1 MASTYSAS
9 LKIELIGTGEQAGVW
24 GVGTNTNLGTAIEEA
39 ITGMATATFSADAD
53 LTLTLADTNATQ
65 VARHLFLNVVSG
77 VSLSTTRNLIVPT
90 VEKQYLV
97 KNATTGSQSIVVKTA
112 AGSGITVPNGL
123 TAHIFTDGTNVVAA
137 INYAPSLALGTALPV
152 TSGGTGATSASAAR
166 TALGA
171 TTVGSSVFTAAN
183 PGAITFLRV
192 NADNTVTLLS
202 AADFRTAIGAG
213 TGTGDVVGPA
223 SAVADNIA
231 SYNGTTGK
239 LLKDSGKALPSG
251 VLVGTSDT
259 QTLTNKTLT
268 APTLTTAQNS
278 AGTALLPS
286 YTFSG
291 DVNTGMWS
299 PGADTLAWSTAGAE
313 RLRVDASGNVL
324 VTSAA
329 GLGYGTGAGGTVT
342 QATSKTTD
350 VTLSKPCGKI
360 TMHNAALGGGASVSF
375 TLNNG
380 IITANDVVVVSVDS
394 FVNYTAQCQRVATGG
409 CTIRVTNF
417 SGGSLSDAVTLNFAV
432 IKGATS

>member
-1 MASTYSAS
+1 MASAYSAS
-9 LKIELIGTGEQAGVW
+9 LKIELVGTGEQAGVW
-24 GVGTNTNLGTAIEEA
+24 GATTNTNLGTALEEA

-77 VSLSTTRNLIVPT
+77 VSLTNTRNLIVPT

-112 AGSGITVPNGL
+112 AGSGIAVPNGL

-171 TTVGSSVFTAAN
+171 TTVGGNVFTAAN

-192 NADNTVTLLS
+192 NADNTVSLLS

-231 SYNGTTGK
+231 SFNGTTGK
-239 LLKDSGKALPSG
+239 LIKDSGKALPSG

-259 QTLTNKTLT
+259 QTLTNKSLAAPTMTGAIFANGSQQGNITAVAALDIDCSAGNYFTKTINGASAFTFSNVPSSRAYSFTLELTHTSGAVTWPGTVQWPNGT
-268 APTLTTAQNS
+268 APTLTT
-278 AGTALLPS
+278 GKTHL
-286 YTFSG
+286 F
-291 DVNTGMWS
+291 VF
-299 PGADTLAWSTAGAE
+299 
-313 RLRVDASGNVL
+313 
-324 VTSAA
+324 VTDD
-329 GLGYGTGAGGTVT
+329 GGTRWR
-342 QATSKTTD
+342 
-350 VTLSKPCGKI
+350 
-360 TMHNAALGGGASVSF
+360 GASS
-375 TLNNG
+375 
-380 IITANDVVVVSVDS
+380 I
-394 FVNYTAQCQRVATGG
+394 NYT
-409 CTIRVTNF
+409 N
-417 SGGSLSDAVTLNFAV
+417 
-432 IKGATS
+432 